1 ERVVCENVKG
11 RWLSVGYPWD
21 LIEANSVLVSE
32 MKNDIKGKVEKN
44 VIVEGKLKAGKG
56 TKILSGTYTKGNV
69 IIGENCLI
77 GPNCYLRGNTSIGN
91 GCHIGQAVEIKNSII
106 MDNAKVPHLS
116 YIGDSVIGKN
126 SNLGAGTI
134 TANLK
139 HDNENVRSVVK
150 GKEVKKVVEKP
161 KKFVSDLVNTGLY
174 VFDKSV
180 FSFKLKKSQRG
191 EYEIVDYINMLVKK
205 EKVICEKAKGH
216 WLSVGYPWDLIEANN
231 ILVSEIKNDI
241 KGKVEKNVTVKGM
254 LKVGKGSEILSGTY
268 IKGNVVIG
276 EDCLIGPNCYL
287 RGNTSIGN
295 GCHIGQAVEIKNS
308 IVMDNA
314 KVPHLSYIGD
324 SVIGNNSNLGAGTIT
339 ANLKHDNKNVG
350 STVKGKPVD
359 TGRRK
364 LGTIIADNVHTGIN
378 TTIYPGRKV
387 WPGLGTL
394 PGEII
399 DKDKTT

>member
-1 ERVVCENVKG
+1 MIQAVIMAAGKSTRTWPLTLTKPKPLLKVMNKEIIKHNLDALQGLVGEVIIIVGFKKEMIIEEIGHKYGKLKISYAEQKTQLGTGHALKYVEKLIKGKFIVMGGDDIFSKKDIKACLRHKYAVLGCKVEDPGRFGVFVVKGKEVKKVVEKPKEFVSDIANAGLYVFDKSVFEFKLKKSQRGEYEIIDYINALIKKERVVCENVKG

-56 TKILSGTYTKGNV
+56 TKILSGTYIKGNV

-150 GKEVKKVVEKP
+150 GK
-161 KKFVSDLVNTGLY
+161 
-174 VFDKSV
+174 
-180 FSFKLKKSQRG
+180 
-191 EYEIVDYINMLVKK
+191 I
-205 EKVICEKAKGH
+205 
-216 WLSVGYPWDLIEANN
+216 
-231 ILVSEIKNDI
+231 
-241 KGKVEKNVTVKGM
+241 
-254 LKVGKGSEILSGTY
+254 
-268 IKGNVVIG
+268 
-276 EDCLIGPNCYL
+276 
-287 RGNTSIGN
+287 
-295 GCHIGQAVEIKNS
+295 
-308 IVMDNA
+308 
-314 KVPHLSYIGD
+314 
-324 SVIGNNSNLGAGTIT
+324 
-339 ANLKHDNKNVG
+339 
-350 STVKGKPVD
+350 VD

-364 LGTIIADNVHTGIN
+364 LGTIIADDVHTGIN
-378 TTIYPGRKV
+378 TTIYPGRKI
-387 WPGLGTL
+387 WPGVSTL

-399 DKDKTT
+399 DKDKKA

>member
-1 ERVVCENVKG
+1 MIQAVIMAAGKSTRTWPLTLTKPKPLLKVMNKEIIKHNLDALQGLVGEVIIIVGFKKEMIIEEIGHKYGKLKIRYAEQKTQLGTGHALKYVEKLIKGKFIVMGGDDIFSKKDIKACLRHKYAVLGCKVEDPGRFGVFVVKGKEVKKVVEKPRKFVSDIANAGLYVFDKSVFKFKLRKSQRGEYEIIDYINALIKKERVVCENVKG

-44 VIVEGKLKAGKG
+44 VIVKGKLKAGKG
-56 TKILSGTYTKGNV
+56 TKILSGTYIKGNV

-116 YIGDSVIGKN
+116 YIGDSVIGEN

-150 GKEVKKVVEKP
+150 GK
-161 KKFVSDLVNTGLY
+161 
-174 VFDKSV
+174 
-180 FSFKLKKSQRG
+180 
-191 EYEIVDYINMLVKK
+191 I
-205 EKVICEKAKGH
+205 
-216 WLSVGYPWDLIEANN
+216 
-231 ILVSEIKNDI
+231 
-241 KGKVEKNVTVKGM
+241 
-254 LKVGKGSEILSGTY
+254 
-268 IKGNVVIG
+268 
-276 EDCLIGPNCYL
+276 
-287 RGNTSIGN
+287 
-295 GCHIGQAVEIKNS
+295 
-308 IVMDNA
+308 
-314 KVPHLSYIGD
+314 
-324 SVIGNNSNLGAGTIT
+324 
-339 ANLKHDNKNVG
+339 
-350 STVKGKPVD
+350 VD

-364 LGTIIADNVHTGIN
+364 LGTIIADDVHTGIK
-378 TTIYPGRKV
+378 TTIYPGRKI
-387 WPGLGTL
+387 WPGVSTL

-399 DKDKTT
+399 DKDKKA

>member
-1 ERVVCENVKG
+1 MIQAVIMAAGKSTRTWPLTLTKPKPLLKVMNKEIIKHNLEALQGLVGEVIIIVGFKKEMIIEEIGHKYGKLKIRYAEQKTPLGTGHALKYVEKLIKGKFIVMGGDDIFSKKDIKACLRHKYAVLGCKVEDPGRFGVFVVKGKEVKKVVEKPKKFVSGIANAGLYVFDKSVFKFKLRKSQRGEYEIIDYINALIKKERVVCENVKG

-44 VIVEGKLKAGKG
+44 VIVKGKLKAGKG
-56 TKILSGTYTKGNV
+56 TKILSGTYIKGNV

-150 GKEVKKVVEKP
+150 GK
-161 KKFVSDLVNTGLY
+161 
-174 VFDKSV
+174 
-180 FSFKLKKSQRG
+180 
-191 EYEIVDYINMLVKK
+191 I
-205 EKVICEKAKGH
+205 
-216 WLSVGYPWDLIEANN
+216 
-231 ILVSEIKNDI
+231 
-241 KGKVEKNVTVKGM
+241 
-254 LKVGKGSEILSGTY
+254 
-268 IKGNVVIG
+268 
-276 EDCLIGPNCYL
+276 
-287 RGNTSIGN
+287 
-295 GCHIGQAVEIKNS
+295 
-308 IVMDNA
+308 
-314 KVPHLSYIGD
+314 
-324 SVIGNNSNLGAGTIT
+324 
-339 ANLKHDNKNVG
+339 
-350 STVKGKPVD
+350 VD

-364 LGTIIADNVHTGIN
+364 LGTIIADDVHTGIN
-378 TTIYPGRKV
+378 TTIYPGRKI
-387 WPGLGTL
+387 WPGVSTL

-399 DKDKTT
+399 DKDKKA

>member
-1 ERVVCENVKG
+1 MIQAVIMAAGKSTRTWPLTLTKPKPLLKVMNKEIIKHNLDALQGLVGEVIIIVGFKKEMIIEEIGHKYGKLKIRYAEQKTQLGTGHALKYVEKLIKGKFIVMGGDDIFSKKDIKACLRHKYAVLGCKVEDPGRFGVFVVKGKEVKKVVEKPKKFVSDIANAGLYVFDKSVFKFKLRKSQRGEYEIIDYINALIKKERVVCENVKG

-56 TKILSGTYTKGNV
+56 TKILSGTYIKGNV

-150 GKEVKKVVEKP
+150 GK
-161 KKFVSDLVNTGLY
+161 
-174 VFDKSV
+174 
-180 FSFKLKKSQRG
+180 
-191 EYEIVDYINMLVKK
+191 I
-205 EKVICEKAKGH
+205 
-216 WLSVGYPWDLIEANN
+216 
-231 ILVSEIKNDI
+231 
-241 KGKVEKNVTVKGM
+241 
-254 LKVGKGSEILSGTY
+254 
-268 IKGNVVIG
+268 
-276 EDCLIGPNCYL
+276 
-287 RGNTSIGN
+287 
-295 GCHIGQAVEIKNS
+295 
-308 IVMDNA
+308 
-314 KVPHLSYIGD
+314 
-324 SVIGNNSNLGAGTIT
+324 
-339 ANLKHDNKNVG
+339 
-350 STVKGKPVD
+350 VD

-364 LGTIIADNVHTGIN
+364 LGTIIADDVHTGIN
-378 TTIYPGRKV
+378 TTIYPGRKI
-387 WPGLGTL
+387 WPGVSTL
-394 PGEII
+394 PGETI
-399 DKDKTT
+399 DKDKKA

>member
-1 ERVVCENVKG
+1 MIQAVIMAAGKSTRTWPLTLTKPKPLLKVMNKEIIKHNLDALQGLVGEVIIIVGFKKEMIIEEIGHKYGKLKIRYAEQKTQLGTGHALKYVEKLIKGKFIVMGGDDIFSKKDIKACLRHKYAVLGCKVEDPGRFGVFVVKGKEVKKVVEKPKKFVSDIANAGLYVFDKSVFKFKLRKSQRGEYEIIDYINALIKKERVVCENVKG

-32 MKNDIKGKVEKN
+32 IKNDIKGKVEKN
-44 VIVEGKLKAGKG
+44 VIVKGKLKAGKG

-150 GKEVKKVVEKP
+150 GK
-161 KKFVSDLVNTGLY
+161 
-174 VFDKSV
+174 
-180 FSFKLKKSQRG
+180 
-191 EYEIVDYINMLVKK
+191 I
-205 EKVICEKAKGH
+205 
-216 WLSVGYPWDLIEANN
+216 
-231 ILVSEIKNDI
+231 
-241 KGKVEKNVTVKGM
+241 
-254 LKVGKGSEILSGTY
+254 
-268 IKGNVVIG
+268 
-276 EDCLIGPNCYL
+276 
-287 RGNTSIGN
+287 
-295 GCHIGQAVEIKNS
+295 
-308 IVMDNA
+308 
-314 KVPHLSYIGD
+314 
-324 SVIGNNSNLGAGTIT
+324 
-339 ANLKHDNKNVG
+339 
-350 STVKGKPVD
+350 VD

-364 LGTIIADNVHTGIN
+364 LGTIIADDVHTGIN
-378 TTIYPGRKV
+378 TTIYPGRKI
-387 WPGLGTL
+387 WPGVSTL

-399 DKDKTT
+399 DKDKKA

>member
-1 ERVVCENVKG
+1 MIQAVIMAAGKSTRTWPLTLTKPKPLLKVMNKEIIKHNLDALQGLVGEVIIIVGFKKEMIIEEIGHKYGKLKIRYAEQKTQLGTGHALKYVEKLIKGKFIVMGGDDIFSKKDIKACLRHKYAVLGCKVEDPGRFGVFVVKGQEVKKVVEKPKKFVSDIANAGLYVFDKSVFKFKLRKSQRGEYEIIDHINALIKKERVVCENVKG

-44 VIVEGKLKAGKG
+44 VIVKGKLKAGKG
-56 TKILSGTYTKGNV
+56 TKILSGTYIKGNV

-150 GKEVKKVVEKP
+150 GK
-161 KKFVSDLVNTGLY
+161 
-174 VFDKSV
+174 
-180 FSFKLKKSQRG
+180 
-191 EYEIVDYINMLVKK
+191 I
-205 EKVICEKAKGH
+205 
-216 WLSVGYPWDLIEANN
+216 
-231 ILVSEIKNDI
+231 
-241 KGKVEKNVTVKGM
+241 
-254 LKVGKGSEILSGTY
+254 
-268 IKGNVVIG
+268 
-276 EDCLIGPNCYL
+276 
-287 RGNTSIGN
+287 
-295 GCHIGQAVEIKNS
+295 
-308 IVMDNA
+308 
-314 KVPHLSYIGD
+314 
-324 SVIGNNSNLGAGTIT
+324 
-339 ANLKHDNKNVG
+339 
-350 STVKGKPVD
+350 VD

-364 LGTIIADNVHTGIN
+364 LGTIIADDVHTGIN
-378 TTIYPGRKV
+378 TTIYPGRKI
-387 WPGLGTL
+387 WPGVSTL

-399 DKDKTT
+399 DKDKKA

>member
-1 ERVVCENVKG
+1 MIQAVIMAAGKSTRTWPLTLTKPKPLLKVMNKEIIKHNLDALQGLVGEVIIIVGFKKEMIIEEIGHKYGKLKIRYAEQKTQLGTGHALKYVEKLIKGKFIVMGGDDIFSKKDIKACLRHKYAVLGCKVEDPGRFGVFVVKGKEVKKVVEKPKKFVSDIANAGLYVFDKSVFKFKLRKSQRGEYEIIDYINALIKKERVVCENVKG

-150 GKEVKKVVEKP
+150 GK
-161 KKFVSDLVNTGLY
+161 
-174 VFDKSV
+174 
-180 FSFKLKKSQRG
+180 
-191 EYEIVDYINMLVKK
+191 I
-205 EKVICEKAKGH
+205 
-216 WLSVGYPWDLIEANN
+216 
-231 ILVSEIKNDI
+231 
-241 KGKVEKNVTVKGM
+241 
-254 LKVGKGSEILSGTY
+254 
-268 IKGNVVIG
+268 
-276 EDCLIGPNCYL
+276 
-287 RGNTSIGN
+287 
-295 GCHIGQAVEIKNS
+295 
-308 IVMDNA
+308 
-314 KVPHLSYIGD
+314 
-324 SVIGNNSNLGAGTIT
+324 
-339 ANLKHDNKNVG
+339 
-350 STVKGKPVD
+350 VD

-364 LGTIIADNVHTGIN
+364 LGTIIADDVHTGIN
-378 TTIYPGRKV
+378 TTIYPGRKI
-387 WPGLGTL
+387 WPGVSTL

-399 DKDKTT
+399 DKDKKA